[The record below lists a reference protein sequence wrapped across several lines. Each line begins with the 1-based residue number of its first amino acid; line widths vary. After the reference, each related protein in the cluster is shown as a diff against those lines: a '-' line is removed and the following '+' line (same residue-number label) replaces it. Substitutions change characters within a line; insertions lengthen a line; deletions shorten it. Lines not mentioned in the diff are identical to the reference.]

1 MNTNKK
7 RLGDIASFINGRAF
21 KPSEWSK
28 KGLPIIRIQNLND
41 LNAPLNYFDGEIENR
56 YIVRKGDILISWSAS
71 LGVFEWYGSDAVLN
85 QHIFKV
91 VFDKLDVDRKYFK
104 YIVSEVINEMIR
116 YTHGS
121 TMKHIVKKDFDNT
134 KIYIP
139 PLSDQQRIANILD
152 HADAIR
158 RKNREIFE
166 KYNQLAQSVFLEM
179 FGDPIK
185 NNKKWNSTYLYKL
198 GKLISGGTPT
208 RNRSEYFTGDIPW
221 ITTTALGK
229 NFIDKDDANE
239 LITDEAIKNS
249 ATKLIPK
256 GSIMIGA
263 RVGVGKASILS
274 CDMCG
279 SQDILSITE
288 VSPEVNSMYL
298 LGVLKR
304 YEQYFLSQKRGVTIQ
319 GITSSTIKN
328 ILVPLPMIDLQN
340 TYSRIILGIDRNK
353 NLSHN
358 SLKKNEELFLSLLQ
372 RAFRGEL

>member
-1 MNTNKK
+1 M
-7 RLGDIASFINGRAF
+7 
-21 KPSEWSK
+21 
-28 KGLPIIRIQNLND
+28 
-41 LNAPLNYFDGEIENR
+41 
-56 YIVRKGDILISWSAS
+56 
-71 LGVFEWYGSDAVLN
+71 
-85 QHIFKV
+85 
-91 VFDKLDVDRKYFK
+91 DVDRKYFK